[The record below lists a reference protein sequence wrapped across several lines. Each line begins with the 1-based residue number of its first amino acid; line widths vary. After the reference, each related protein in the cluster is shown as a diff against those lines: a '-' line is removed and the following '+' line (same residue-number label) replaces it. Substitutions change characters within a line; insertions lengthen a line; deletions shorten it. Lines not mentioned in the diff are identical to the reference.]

1 MKLRLSLFACVF
13 ICSLGCASPERTAVL
28 VPDGSSPFPLMD
40 FSDPPSIDPPTPG
53 WYHRTFRRH
62 PPMEISFV
70 SKDDRPAI
78 RLSTND
84 SASMLFRW
92 VDVDLAR
99 YPTLSW
105 SWFIEQTIESE
116 EDEMTVAGDDH
127 PARLYL
133 KFESADGEEHS
144 MEIIWGNRVLH
155 RGDWKHLEFL
165 MGLFS
170 FPHYTA
176 NGGHENAGRW
186 HRERVNLSELYTT
199 LWGDVEGAHLLALAL
214 FCDSDET
221 GAQSTAYF
229 ADIRVETEP

>member
-1 MKLRLSLFACVF
+1 MLRILLFAWVF
-13 ICSLGCASPERTAVL
+13 SFALGCAGPDRTAVL
-28 VPDGSSPFPLMD
+28 IPDGSASFSLMD
-40 FSDPPSIDPPTPG
+40 FADPPSIDPPTPG

-70 SKDDRPAI
+70 SKDDIAAI
-78 RLSTND
+78 RLSTSD

-92 VDVDLAR
+92 VDVDLER
-99 YPTLSW
+99 YPGLSW
-105 SWFIEQTIESE
+105 SWFIEKTIDTEV
-116 EDEMTVAGDDH
+116 DEMTVAGDDH

-133 KFESADGEEHS
+133 SFESPDGEEHS

-155 RGDWKHLEFL
+155 RGDWKHLEFF

-176 NGGHENAGRW
+176 NGGDENAGRW
-186 HRERVNLSELYTT
+186 HHERVNLKDLYTT
-199 LWGDVEGAHLLALAL
+199 LWGNADGARLIALAL
-214 FCDSDET
+214 FCDTDET

-229 ADIRVETEP
+229 ADIRAEVAP